1 MDLVRLGPA
10 FTLMGSELQ
19 SIEIKSDPSA
29 QDARADAPGRPS
41 EARLRSEPRQYP
53 LDLRGL
59 PAAVSGALDTS
70 TI

>member
-1 MDLVRLGPA
+1 MGLVRLGPA

-19 SIEIKSDPSA
+19 SLEIKSDPLA
-29 QDARADAPGRPS
+29 LDARADALGRPS
-41 EARLRSEPRQYP
+41 EARLRFEPPKYP

-59 PAAVSGALDTS
+59 PAAVSGALDAS